1 MAQLGM
7 VNMTREELHQLVWSE
22 PMRTAAK
29 SMGISDVALA
39 KQCRKAN
46 VPVPPR
52 GWWARKAAGKRVEL
66 EALPPLPFAMANYFP
81 ALERPL
87 NSNVASA
94 EPAEEEPSAPP
105 TFRDLAEITL
115 EFRAAVKA
123 VRVPATISSPH
134 PIVSRLL
141 KQDESRRSS
150 QTGSGYLSDY
160 YGPKFTSQTQQ
171 RRLRILSSLFCELER
186 LGCKVQG
193 STHAGE
199 RFSIKVGS
207 HWTYIL
213 FGIEGGASTTPF
225 HRGRSIGSR
234 PDRECLRFDLVDHD
248 DRTPPARTWRDAE
261 KPMEQQATDIVCGI
275 FLRVE
280 EDARRWALW
289 SHNDRAE
296 QRVRAAQ
303 EAKLAAEKAEAER
316 IARERAAEAA
326 RLKRLTDGAD
336 ELERAARIRRYVA
349 AVQTENAA
357 KAERVSGDAIDVW
370 AAWALAE
377 ADRIDPVRSGRFL
390 EDLSSVIG
398 VISDC
403 SA

>member
-7 VNMTREELHQLVWSE
+7 VNMTREELHQLVWSP

-39 KQCRKAN
+39 KQCRKVN

-87 NSNVASA
+87 NSNLASA
-94 EPAEEEPSAPP
+94 EPAEEEPAEEEPAEEEPSAPP

-123 VRVPATISSPH
+123 VRVPATLSSPH

-199 RFSIKVGS
+199 RF
-207 HWTYIL
+207 
-213 FGIEGGASTTPF
+213 
-225 HRGRSIGSR
+225 
-234 PDRECLRFDLVDHD
+234 
-248 DRTPPARTWRDAE
+248 
-261 KPMEQQATDIVCGI
+261 
-275 FLRVE
+275 
-280 EDARRWALW
+280 
-289 SHNDRAE
+289 
-296 QRVRAAQ
+296 
-303 EAKLAAEKAEAER
+303 
-316 IARERAAEAA
+316 
-326 RLKRLTDGAD
+326 
-336 ELERAARIRRYVA
+336 
-349 AVQTENAA
+349 
-357 KAERVSGDAIDVW
+357 
-370 AAWALAE
+370 
-377 ADRIDPVRSGRFL
+377 
-390 EDLSSVIG
+390 
-398 VISDC
+398 
-403 SA
+403 